1 MTRTTRRIR
10 SKLALIVHHQ
20 KYKIITLVKH
30 LTNRVSDS
38 DRSSKYQKEENHT
51 KMAGR
56 FCQRDGWI
64 MTAMVAVVV
73 SDVGMNTLF
82 KAASSKGM
90 SSYVFL
96 VYSYGIGALLLLPSP
111 FLAHRSRS
119 LPPLK
124 FSVLCKMGLLGLL
137 GCVYL
142 MLGYTGIKYSS
153 PTLASAMSNLTP
165 AFTFIFAL
173 LFGMEKVSIKK
184 NSSFAKVVGTLVS
197 IVGALVV
204 TLYHGPIIFA
214 ASQPSVYLPQP
225 LSPPPSPP
233 SNSNWVTGGCL
244 LALEYTLIA
253 ISYIIQTHIMREYPS
268 EFALALSH
276 NICVSVSC
284 ASVSL
289 FVEKNNPS
297 AWIMRSS
304 IMLICIVATGMV
316 NSTGYVVES
325 WTVRH
330 KGPLFLAMFRPL
342 AILTAVVLG
351 AIFLGDS
358 LYLGSVIGG
367 TLISIGFYTVMW
379 GKAKEEKSDI
389 DTHHA
394 ASSSHSKRVPLLMN
408 YAAEKQV

>member
-1 MTRTTRRIR
+1 
-10 SKLALIVHHQ
+10 
-20 KYKIITLVKH
+20 
-30 LTNRVSDS
+30 
-38 DRSSKYQKEENHT
+38 
-51 KMAGR
+51 MAGR

-111 FLAHRSRS
+111 FLTHRSRS
-119 LPPLK
+119 LPPLR

-184 NSSFAKVVGTLVS
+184 NSSLAKVVGTIVS

-214 ASQPSVYLPQP
+214 ASQPPVHLPQS

-233 SNSNWVTGGCL
+233 STSNWVIGGCL

-253 ISYIIQTHIMREYPS
+253 ISYIIQ
-268 EFALALSH
+268 
-276 NICVSVSC
+276 
-284 ASVSL
+284 
-289 FVEKNNPS
+289 
-297 AWIMRSS
+297 
-304 IMLICIVATGMV
+304 GMV

-379 GKAKEEKSDI
+379 GKAKEEKADI
-389 DTHHA
+389 DSHNV

-408 YAAEKQV
+408 YAAQKQV

>member
-1 MTRTTRRIR
+1 
-10 SKLALIVHHQ
+10 
-20 KYKIITLVKH
+20 
-30 LTNRVSDS
+30 
-38 DRSSKYQKEENHT
+38 
-51 KMAGR
+51 MAGR

-111 FLAHRSRS
+111 FLTHRSRS
-119 LPPLK
+119 LPPLR

-137 GCVYL
+137 GDDVMMMVGDVTLLWNERRCVYL

-184 NSSFAKVVGTLVS
+184 NSSLAKVVGTIVS

-214 ASQPSVYLPQP
+214 ASQPPVHLPQS

-233 SNSNWVTGGCL
+233 STSNWVIGGCL

-253 ISYIIQTHIMREYPS
+253 ISYIIQ
-268 EFALALSH
+268 
-276 NICVSVSC
+276 
-284 ASVSL
+284 
-289 FVEKNNPS
+289 
-297 AWIMRSS
+297 
-304 IMLICIVATGMV
+304 GMV

-379 GKAKEEKSDI
+379 GKAKEEKADI
-389 DTHHA
+389 DSHNV

-408 YAAEKQV
+408 YAAQKQV

>member
-1 MTRTTRRIR
+1 M
-10 SKLALIVHHQ
+10 S
-20 KYKIITLVKH
+20 
-30 LTNRVSDS
+30 
-38 DRSSKYQKEENHT
+38 
-51 KMAGR
+51 GR
-56 FCQRDGWI
+56 LCQRDSGI

-111 FLAHRSRS
+111 FITHRSRS

-165 AFTFIFAL
+165 AFTFIFAI
-173 LFGMEKVSIKK
+173 LFGMEKVSMRK
-184 NSSFAKVVGTLVS
+184 NSSVAKVVGTIVS
-197 IVGALVV
+197 IVGALVA
-204 TLYHGPIIFA
+204 TLYHGPIIFT

-225 LSPPPSPP
+225 LTPPPSSP
-233 SNSNWVTGGCL
+233 SNTNWVIGGGL

-253 ISYIIQTHIMREYPS
+253 VSYIIQTHIMREYPS

-276 NICVSVSC
+276 NVCVSVSC
-284 ASVSL
+284 AFVSL
-289 FVEKNNPS
+289 FAEKNNPS
-297 AWIMRSS
+297 AWIMRSK
-304 IMLICIVATGMV
+304 IMLICIIATGMV

-330 KGPLFLAMFRPL
+330 KGPVFLAMFRPL

-379 GKAKEEKSDI
+379 GKAKEEKADI
-389 DTHHA
+389 ETNVA
-394 ASSSHSKRVPLLMN
+394 TSSNSKRIPLLMN
-408 YAAEKQV
+408 YAAEKEV

>member
-1 MTRTTRRIR
+1 MP
-10 SKLALIVHHQ
+10 
-20 KYKIITLVKH
+20 
-30 LTNRVSDS
+30 
-38 DRSSKYQKEENHT
+38 
-51 KMAGR
+51 GR
-56 FCQRDGWI
+56 LCQRNGWI

-111 FLAHRSRS
+111 FLTHRSRS

-137 GCVYL
+137 G
-142 MLGYTGIKYSS
+142 S

-165 AFTFIFAL
+165 AFTFLFAV

-184 NSSFAKVVGTLVS
+184 NSSLAKVVGTAVS
-197 IVGALVV
+197 IGGALVA
-204 TLYHGPIIFA
+204 TLYHGPIMFA

-233 SNSNWVTGGCL
+233 SNSNWVIGGGL

-276 NICVSVSC
+276 SVCVSISC
-284 ASVSL
+284 AFVSI
-289 FVEKNNPS
+289 FAEKNNPS
-297 AWIMRSS
+297 AWIMRSN

-342 AILTAVVLG
+342 SILTAVVLG

-379 GKAKEEKSDI
+379 GKAKEEKVDI
-389 DTHHA
+389 DTHVA
-394 ASSSHSKRVPLLMN
+394 SSSSHSMRVPLLLN
-408 YAAEKQV
+408 YAVEKQVLTKKSNKHIEPV

>member
-1 MTRTTRRIR
+1 
-10 SKLALIVHHQ
+10 
-20 KYKIITLVKH
+20 
-30 LTNRVSDS
+30 
-38 DRSSKYQKEENHT
+38 
-51 KMAGR
+51 MAGR
-56 FCQRDGWI
+56 FCQSDGGI

-111 FLAHRSRS
+111 FLTHRSRS

-165 AFTFIFAL
+165 AFTFLFAL

-184 NSSFAKVVGTLVS
+184 NSTIAKVVGTIVS
-197 IVGALVV
+197 IAGALVA
-204 TLYHGPIIFA
+204 TLYHGPIIFS
-214 ASQPSVYLPQP
+214 ASQPSVYLPK
-225 LSPPPSPP
+225 SISPP
-233 SNSNWVTGGCL
+233 SNSNWVIGGGL

-276 NICVSVSC
+276 NVCVSISC
-284 ASVSL
+284 AFVSV
-289 FVEKNNPS
+289 FAEKNNPS
-297 AWIMRSS
+297 AWIMRSK

-330 KGPLFLAMFRPL
+330 KGPFFLAMFRPL
-342 AILTAVVLG
+342 SILTAIVLG
-351 AIFLGDS
+351 AVFLGDS

-379 GKAKEEKSDI
+379 GKAKEEKA
-389 DTHHA
+389 DTETYA

-408 YAAEKQV
+408 HAAEKQV

>member
-1 MTRTTRRIR
+1 
-10 SKLALIVHHQ
+10 
-20 KYKIITLVKH
+20 
-30 LTNRVSDS
+30 
-38 DRSSKYQKEENHT
+38 
-51 KMAGR
+51 MAGR

-96 VYSYGIGALLLLPSP
+96 VYSYGIGALLLFPSP
-111 FLAHRSRS
+111 FLTHRSRS

-165 AFTFIFAL
+165 AFTFLFAL
-173 LFGMEKVSIKK
+173 LFGMEKVSMKK
-184 NSSFAKVVGTLVS
+184 NSSLAKVGGTIVS
-197 IVGALVV
+197 IAGALVA

-214 ASQPSVYLPQP
+214 ASPSSVYLPQS

-233 SNSNWVTGGCL
+233 SNSDWVIGGGL

-253 ISYIIQTHIMREYPS
+253 VSYIIQTHIMREYPS

-276 NICVSVSC
+276 NVCVSISC
-284 ASVSL
+284 AFVSI
-289 FVEKNNPS
+289 FAEKNNPS
-297 AWIMRSS
+297 AWTMKAK

-330 KGPLFLAMFRPL
+330 KGPFFLAMFRPL
-342 AILTAVVLG
+342 SILTAVVLG

-367 TLISIGFYTVMW
+367 TFISIGFYTVMW
-379 GKAKEEKSDI
+379 GKAKEEKAE
-389 DTHHA
+389 TETY
-394 ASSSHSKRVPLLMN
+394 ASATSSQSKRVPLLMN
-408 YAAEKQV
+408 